1 MAISLMDFLL
11 QFGILPLSLCS
22 INLDPNEQISFGD
35 LLTDSKSLQHF
46 SVYLA
51 EILAVAASAGEW
63 GVAVIQL

>member
-22 INLDPNEQISFGD
+22 INPDPNEQISLCN
-35 LLTDSKSLQHF
+35 LLTGTQSLQPF

-51 EILAVAASAGEW
+51 EILAAAASAGKW
-63 GVAVIQL
+63 GIIVIEL